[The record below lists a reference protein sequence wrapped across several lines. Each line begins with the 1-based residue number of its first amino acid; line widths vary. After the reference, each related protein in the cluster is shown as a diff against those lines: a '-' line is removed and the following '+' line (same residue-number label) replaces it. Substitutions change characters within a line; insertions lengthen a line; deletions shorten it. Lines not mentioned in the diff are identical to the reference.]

1 MSKLPPLKVV
11 GQVDTSQM
19 AAGLKSAEAKVKAS
33 QKRMA
38 AMSAARGA
46 ATPAMGMLGGGA
58 IGGAMG
64 GLGALGPAG
73 MALGL
78 GLGAITAPFLA
89 ASKILETFRSA
100 TEGSTLALKTFQ
112 DTGVMAPGM
121 NSTILAALSAKEK
134 GAAEAAGGV
143 TFEQAFVSGTAGNT
157 QWESVGKN
165 LDDSAKAFTAFI
177 GALTVGKGFD
187 QAFMEAGIVN
197 APEEEAKDMRKFVDN
212 RTKQDSQAALG
223 NMMAGD
229 SAAVVVL
236 KQIWRNMF

>member
-38 AMSAARGA
+38 AMGAARGA
-46 ATPAMGMLGGGA
+46 ATPAMGLLGGGVV
-58 IGGAMG
+58 GGAMG

-73 MALGL
+73 MAVGL
-78 GLGAITAPFLA
+78 GLAAITAPFFA
-89 ASKILETFRSA
+89 ASKILETFKSA
-100 TEGSTLALKTFQ
+100 TEGSTVALQAFR

-121 NSTILAALSAKEK
+121 NSTVLAALSAKEK

-143 TFEQAFVSGTAGNT
+143 TFEQAFVSGTAGSS

-177 GALTVGKGFD
+177 GALSVGKGFD
-187 QAFMEAGIVN
+187 LAFMEASIVN
-197 APEEEAKDMRKFVDN
+197 APEEEAKDMRKFADN
-212 RTKQDSQAALG
+212 RMRQDTMASLG
-223 NMMAGD
+223 NMMQGD
-229 SAAVVVL
+229 SAAVVIL

>member
-38 AMSAARGA
+38 AMSSARGA
-46 ATPAMGMLGGGA
+46 ATPAIGMLGGGA

-64 GLGALGPAG
+64 GLGSLGPAG

-78 GLGAITAPFLA
+78 GLAAITAPFLA
-89 ASKILETFRSA
+89 ASKILETFKGA
-100 TEGSTLALKTFQ
+100 TEGSTAALKTFQ
-112 DTGVMAPGM
+112 ETGVMAPGM

-143 TFEQAFVSGTAGNT
+143 TLAQAFVSGTAGT
-157 QWESVGKN
+157 SSWETAGKN
-165 LDDSAKAFTAFI
+165 LDDSAKAFTAFV

-187 QAFMEAGIVN
+187 QAFMEASIVN
-197 APEEEAKDMRKFVDN
+197 APEENAKDMRKFVDN
-212 RTKQDSQAALG
+212 RSKQDSQAALG
-223 NMMAGD
+223 NMLAGD
-229 SAAVVVL
+229 NTAVVIL

>member
-19 AAGLKSAEAKVKAS
+19 AAGLKSVEAKVKAS

-38 AMSAARGA
+38 AMSSARGA

-73 MALGL
+73 MGL

-89 ASKILETFRSA
+89 ASKVLETFRSA

-112 DTGVMAPGM
+112 ETGVMAPGM

-143 TFEQAFVSGTAGNT
+143 TFEQAFVSGTAGST

-165 LDDSAKAFTAFI
+165 LDDSAKAFTAFV

-197 APEEEAKDMRKFVDN
+197 APEEGAKDMRKFVDN
-212 RTKQDSQAALG
+212 RSKQDSQAALG

-229 SAAVVVL
+229 NTAVVIL